1 MILNMIE
8 EKNLNLKG
16 FRTYVKTE
24 KSDLNSKGNE
34 LLDELGINV
43 SDVKCN
49 KDILLADNFSA
60 TLIKKNDITKG
71 NCLK

>member
-8 EKNLNLKG
+8 EKDLKLKG
-16 FRTYVKTE
+16 LRTYTKTE

-34 LLDELGINV
+34 LLDKLGINV
-43 SDVKCN
+43 TDVKSN

-60 TLIKKNDITKG
+60 TLIKKK
-71 NCLK
+71 

>member
-34 LLDELGINV
+34 LLDKLGINV

-60 TLIKKNDITKG
+60 TLIKNK
-71 NCLK
+71 